1 MGDYNEIWFANTRV
15 QTTNL
20 KRWILWSVA
29 LVVFCT
35 VATAVCVKSFYR
47 PIEKYEINTQSPVV
61 TVEEAKQTNSN
72 GYIKGIVKNNTETEI
87 KGKYIEF
94 DFYTKNNVEI
104 GKEYVE
110 IGTLNAGEE
119 KTYEAKFKYSNV
131 ERFVVT
137 ISDTK

>member
-20 KRWILWSVA
+20 KRWILWSV
-29 LVVFCT
+29 LLIVFCA

-47 PIEKYEINTQSPVV
+47 PIESYEIKAESPAI
-61 TVEEAKQTNSN
+61 TVKEAKQTNAN
-72 GYIKGIVKNNTETEI
+72 GYIKGTVKNNTDAEI

-110 IGTLNAGEE
+110 IGTLDAGEE
-119 KTYEAKFKYSNV
+119 KTYEDKFKYPNL
-131 ERFVVT
+131 ERFVLT
-137 ISDTK
+137 ISYKK

>member
-47 PIEKYEINTQSPVV
+47 PIEKYEI
-61 TVEEAKQTNSN
+61 
-72 GYIKGIVKNNTETEI
+72 
-87 KGKYIEF
+87 
-94 DFYTKNNVEI
+94 
-104 GKEYVE
+104 
-110 IGTLNAGEE
+110 
-119 KTYEAKFKYSNV
+119 KYSKR
-131 ERFVVT
+131 RFMC
-137 ISDTK
+137 KCYN